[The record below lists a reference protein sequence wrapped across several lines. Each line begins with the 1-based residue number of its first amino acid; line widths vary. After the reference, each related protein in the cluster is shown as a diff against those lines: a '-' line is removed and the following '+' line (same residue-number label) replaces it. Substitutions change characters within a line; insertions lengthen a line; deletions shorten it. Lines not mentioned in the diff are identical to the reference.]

1 MAKSAQRI
9 EARRL
14 RRRGYSI
21 NEIARRVGF
30 SKRTISR
37 WCRDIELNKRQK
49 QILWSRSKARFNEG
63 FRKYCEEKRLKTKE
77 KIERLK
83 QEGIDEVG
91 KLTER
96 ELFIAGVSLYWAEGF
111 KKDMRMG
118 FANSDSEMIRVFIKW
133 LRESLKIEARDISL
147 SVGLNISY
155 KNKTREIESYWSKQ
169 TGISKSQFKKPFY
182 QKTKWKKIFE
192 KQDDYH
198 GVLRVRVAK
207 SLDLLRKIYGNI
219 EGLKQNVERSGKI

>member
-9 EARRL
+9 EARSL
-14 RRRGYSI
+14 RRRGHSI
-21 NEIARRVGF
+21 NEIARRVEF

-37 WCRDIELNKRQK
+37 WCSDIELNEEQK
-49 QILWSRSKARFNEG
+49 QVLWSRSKARFNEG
-63 FRKYCEEKRLKTKE
+63 FRKYCERKRLKTKQ

-83 QEGIDEVG
+83 QEGINEVG

-118 FANSDSEMIRVFIKW
+118 FANSDPEMIKFFIKW
-133 LRESLKIEARDISL
+133 LRESLKIEVGDISL
-147 SVGLNISY
+147 SVGLNISH
-155 KNKTREIESYWSKQ
+155 KDRIGKIESYWSKQ
-169 TGISKSQFKKPFY
+169 TGIPKSQFKKPFY
-182 QKTKWKKIFE
+182 QKTKWKKKFE

-219 EGLKQNVERSGKI
+219 EGLKQNVS